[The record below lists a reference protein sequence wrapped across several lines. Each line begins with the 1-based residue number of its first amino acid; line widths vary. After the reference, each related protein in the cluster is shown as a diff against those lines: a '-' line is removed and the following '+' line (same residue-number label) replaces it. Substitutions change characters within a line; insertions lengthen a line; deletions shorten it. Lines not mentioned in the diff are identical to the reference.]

1 MHEFIVKVLI
11 LFNTCTILGYVRHS
25 WAESLSIIPQ
35 CLHIDTYSAL
45 TVNYTNYTQSRS
57 INTIMY
63 TMAVNY
69 IQSLNTQVSCILWL
83 QIFISLKFAS
93 HQKLTSHCK
102 CTACSY
108 LIWVH
113 WFQVYYCITWSRHA
127 SCSQSFSPWYCKG
140 PLPVHSLPI

>member
-83 QIFISLKFAS
+83 QIFISEI
-93 HQKLTSHCK
+93 CK
-102 CTACSY
+102 
-108 LIWVH
+108 
-113 WFQVYYCITWSRHA
+113 
-127 SCSQSFSPWYCKG
+127 SPKIDFT
-140 PLPVHSLPI
+140 LQMHSL

>member
-1 MHEFIVKVLI
+1 MWVTMHEFIVKVLI
-11 LFNTCTILGYVRHS
+11 LFNTCTILGYVCHS

-69 IQSLNTQVSCILWL
+69 IQSLNTQVSCIL
-83 QIFISLKFAS
+83 
-93 HQKLTSHCK
+93 
-102 CTACSY
+102 
-108 LIWVH
+108 
-113 WFQVYYCITWSRHA
+113 
-127 SCSQSFSPWYCKG
+127 
-140 PLPVHSLPI
+140 